1 MFLFYF
7 MMIITIFMF
16 FFSSKMA
23 ISSLVLLQTSP
34 VIMRR
39 SKPNCHPLPERIDA
53 MTDSEEVADN
63 T

>member
-1 MFLFYF
+1 
-7 MMIITIFMF
+7 MIFITIFMF

-39 SKPNCHPLPERIDA
+39 SKPNYHPMPERIDA
-53 MTDSEEVADN
+53 RTDSEQVAHN